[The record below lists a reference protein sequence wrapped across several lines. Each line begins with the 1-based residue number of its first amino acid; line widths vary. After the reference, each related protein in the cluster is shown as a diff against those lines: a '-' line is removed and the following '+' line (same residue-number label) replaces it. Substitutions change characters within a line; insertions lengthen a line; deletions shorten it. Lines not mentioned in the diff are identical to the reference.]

1 MRMIA
6 MAAGTLLL
14 AGCAMNDD
22 MAMGEGDMA
31 GATMAEGQT
40 AQGDTAPPGTMS
52 EHGEAHAHMGH
63 VSDAWQDTP
72 DGMGFL
78 PTARAEA
85 EIAAQHA
92 ALAAERP
99 DDMAWMQMHAGH
111 VINALDPSMEMEGP
125 GLGYGV
131 RAAADNVAKHIN
143 FASEAEDASDNV
155 KLHAQHVATSA
166 GNVSAWSEAVI
177 ERAEAVQAAG
187 SAEEAAPLVMEMQA
201 MTDAILNGMDANG
214 DGQATW
220 EEGEGGIAQAEQH
233 MGFMRQGEGMS

>member
-6 MAAGTLLL
+6 LSAGTLLL
-14 AGCAMNDD
+14 AGCAMHDEQD
-22 MAMGEGDMA
+22 MAMADQ
-31 GATMAEGQT
+31 TMAQESV
-40 AQGDTAPPGTMS
+40 A
-52 EHGEAHAHMGH
+52 GEVADQNMAHTHMGH
-63 VSDAWQDTP
+63 VSDAWEDTP

-92 ALAAERP
+92 ALAAEQP
-99 DDMAWMQMHAGH
+99 DDLQWMQMHAGH

-131 RAAADNVAKHIN
+131 KAAAEGTAKHIN
-143 FASEAEDASDNV
+143 FASESEGASDNV
-155 KLHAQHVATSA
+155 KLHAGHVATSA
-166 GNVSAWSEAVI
+166 GNVMTWSDAVI
-177 ERAEAVQAAG
+177 ERAQAVQAAG
-187 SAEEAAPLVMEMQA
+187 SAEAAAPLVMEMQA

-233 MGFMRQGEGMS
+233 MGLMRAGEGMS